1 MSSRPPPTLL
11 AHPQT
16 SPKLPIAY
24 LKKAPLTTSRARPS
38 IGKENCCLV
47 SGIWDVGFFVSK
59 NEWKKQNLGR
69 VGEQTCVDSV
79 SAIRF

>member
-24 LKKAPLTTSRARPS
+24 LKKAPLTTSRDRPS

-47 SGIWDVGFFVSK
+47 SGIWDMGFFVSK

-69 VGEQTCVDSV
+69 WESNLC
-79 SAIRF
+79 